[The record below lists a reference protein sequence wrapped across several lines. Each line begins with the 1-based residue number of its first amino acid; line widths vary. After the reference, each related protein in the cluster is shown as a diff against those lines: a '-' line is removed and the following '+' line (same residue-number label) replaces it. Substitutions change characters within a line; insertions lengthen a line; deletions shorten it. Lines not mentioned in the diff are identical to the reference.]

1 MRTSTN
7 KINEP
12 SPERRALIDRASKER
27 LVENMIAAMRCSS
40 GQRKDNLE
48 DLAQDIYW
56 ELLTGD
62 RVPEDYDQL
71 RFFVARVIL
80 NNINSTTSRY
90 YAKYRKTELER
101 IDANIQ
107 AELGYLDAG
116 GLAYADDQDGDFQG
130 PYGD

>member
-1 MRTSTN
+1 MRTSTDRTTP
-7 KINEP
+7 P
-12 SPERRALIDRASKER
+12 SPERQALVDRASRER
-27 LVENMIAAMRCSS
+27 LVENMIASMRCSA

-56 ELLTGD
+56 ELLTGE

-71 RFFVARVIL
+71 RFFVARVIM
-80 NNINSTTSRY
+80 NNINSNTSRY

-101 IDANIQ
+101 TDGNVQ
-107 AELGYLDAG
+107 AELGYFDTG
-116 GLAYADDQDGDFQG
+116 GSEDVDDQDSDFQG

>member
-1 MRTSTN
+1 
-7 KINEP
+7 
-12 SPERRALIDRASKER
+12 
-27 LVENMIAAMRCSS
+27 MIASMRCSA

-80 NNINSTTSRY
+80 NNINSNTSRY
-90 YAKYRKTELER
+90 YARYRKTELER
-101 IDANIQ
+101 TDGNVQASMGYFDSRGPEDAD
-107 AELGYLDAG
+107 AEDR
-116 GLAYADDQDGDFQG
+116 DF
-130 PYGD
+130 

>member
-1 MRTSTN
+1 MRTSTGTTRP
-7 KINEP
+7 P
-12 SPERRALIDRASKER
+12 SVERQALVDRASRER
-27 LVENMIAAMRCSS
+27 LVEDMIATMRCSA

-80 NNINSTTSRY
+80 NNINSNTSRY
-90 YAKYRKTELER
+90 YARYRKTELER
-101 IDANIQ
+101 TDGNVQASMGYFDTGRPEDAD
-107 AELGYLDAG
+107 AE
-116 GLAYADDQDGDFQG
+116 DGDF
-130 PYGD
+130 

>member
-101 IDANIQ
+101 TDANIQ

-116 GLAYADDQDGDFQG
+116 GFAYADDQDGDFQG